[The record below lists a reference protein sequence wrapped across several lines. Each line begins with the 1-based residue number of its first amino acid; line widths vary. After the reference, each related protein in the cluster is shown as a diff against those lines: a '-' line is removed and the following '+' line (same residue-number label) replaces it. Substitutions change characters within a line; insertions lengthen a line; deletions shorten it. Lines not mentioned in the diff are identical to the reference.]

1 MKKYEFTGVEKAQG
15 GVILHQ
21 IRAVRDFGSARAGD
35 VGGWVVSGRNL
46 SHDGNAWVYGD
57 AMVYSDAM
65 VYGDARVCGDA
76 LVYGDAWVCG
86 DARVYGDARVCGGVW
101 DRSPCFIQ
109 GTRWSMNVSSPDT
122 VRCGC
127 QDHTWKEWRDRYAE
141 ISERHNAGDVLGEYI
156 QYFNLLCK
164 RYGHEDCVIG
174 QEEIA
179 HAGTEGEARHAE
191 EN

>member
-35 VGGWVVSGRNL
+35 VGGWVESGRNL

-65 VYGDARVCGDA
+65 
-76 LVYGDAWVCG
+76 
-86 DARVYGDARVCGGVW
+86 VYGDARVCGGVW